1 MLKKL
6 ELRHLEVARAYQNRG
21 KVYAKKGD
29 KPKAKSFLLQ
39 ARAIF
44 VKKLRPRH
52 PDRKRTQ
59 ALLNKLK

>member
-6 ELRHLEVARAYQNRG
+6 GSRHLEVASAYQSLG

-29 KPKAKSFLLQ
+29 KPKAKAFLLK

-44 VKKLRPRH
+44 VKKLGPKH

-59 ALLNKLK
+59 ALIDKLK